1 MLVEE
6 KVNFLQGQWFW
17 VEFLTNT
24 LQRDGAFR
32 AQGWGGSSRSHSK
45 AGEAASNLRPGGSEE

>member
-24 LQRDGAFR
+24 LQRDGASGHR
-32 AQGWGGSSRSHSK
+32 DGVGALEAIPGQGK
-45 AGEAASNLRPGGSEE
+45 LPAI